1 MPIEGLQ
8 MSYLKDFQTQI
19 SNHNYPAYMRLWE
32 EYCLSDEVDPL
43 ELKTILSMSRPVNL
57 QSRLANTSKKSFH
70 YGKCSQKAL

>member
-1 MPIEGLQ
+1 

-43 ELKTILSMSRPVNL
+43 ELKTILVNVKGCEF
-57 QSRLANTSKKSFH
+57 AEPF
-70 YGKCSQKAL
+70 GKYVEKIT